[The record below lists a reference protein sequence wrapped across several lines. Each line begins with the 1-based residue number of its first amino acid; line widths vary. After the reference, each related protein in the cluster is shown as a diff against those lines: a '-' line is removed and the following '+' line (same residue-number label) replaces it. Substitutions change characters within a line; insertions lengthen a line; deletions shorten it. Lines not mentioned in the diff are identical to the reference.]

1 VRGVVRVRRTLEP
14 RAAAAEVVSNALIL
28 SITVLLFGSL
38 TVWVTSLEGPDR
50 KTEVDLDAT
59 LTVTASAGII
69 NVTHMGGPTLHE
81 NLVLFLVK
89 IDANTLNLDVS
100 DGMAGTRW
108 EMGGIWSYTNTTI
121 TINSRVTLLVKSDT
135 TEDILLD
142 VVLQSGALAGNVAP
156 VVGMAWT
163 TPDTVAGDGANTY
176 RVKAFVTDRDGDLNA
191 TGGTVDLS
199 GVGGGAAVVMSDTD
213 GDGTYR
219 TAAQTLSA
227 SVEPGTY
234 NLTLTFTDGGGRNG
248 IGIAQLKVRA
258 LDAVFVHGTTLT
270 ARTEATDWA
279 AATLKSGASVTYS
292 VVALADSDAD
302 GDMDVVAGGGT
313 RLFHYANNGWAETS
327 VDAATGSDVT
337 VLIAAD
343 INGGGGTDV
352 VVGTAGGD
360 IFWYNAG
367 GGWARTTVTTAIATA
382 VSGLAAV
389 DIDGD
394 SDLDIIAGTSGGKV
408 VQFLND
414 GSWTTSEIE
423 TGVGAAVMSLV
434 AADLGV
440 GNANPDIVIGTN
452 DNKIY
457 LYTSGGVW
465 TRSLMDSS
473 VGTTA
478 SVDALA
484 LGDCDGDGDSDLFA
498 GTNESKVQRYLNDGS
513 WTKGTIDGNA
523 GAAVTSLNMGD
534 ADGDGNTDLVAA
546 AGTGLLWYAND
557 FYWTRTSIATVAG
570 LAAVTVGEVTHAA

>member
-1 VRGVVRVRRTLEP
+1 MRGGVHARRPLEP
-14 RAAAAEVVSNALIL
+14 RAAATEVISNALIL

-69 NVTHMGGPTLHE
+69 NVTHTGGPTLYE

-89 IDANTLNLDVS
+89 IDTTMLNLDLS

-108 EMGGIWSYTNTTI
+108 EMGSVWSYTDNSI
-121 TINSRVTLLVKSDT
+121 TSNSRVTLLIKSDT

-142 VVLQSGALAGNVAP
+142 VVLQSGTLAGSVAP

-163 TPDTVAGDGANTY
+163 TPDTVVGDGASTY

-199 GVGGGAAVVMSDTD
+199 GVGGGAAVVLSDTD

-219 TAAQTLSA
+219 TATQTLPA

-234 NLTLTFTDGGGRNG
+234 NLTLTFTDAGARIGT
-248 IGIAQLKVRA
+248 GIAQLKVRA
-258 LDAVFVHGTTLT
+258 LDAVFIHGTTLT
-270 ARTEATDWA
+270 ARTEATDWT

-292 VVALADSDAD
+292 VVTLADSDAD
-302 GDMDVVAGGGT
+302 GDMDVVAGGGVK
-313 RLFHYANNGWAETS
+313 LFHYANGGWAETT
-327 VDAATGSDVT
+327 VDADTGSDVT
-337 VLIAAD
+337 VLLAAD

-352 VVGTAGGD
+352 VAGTTGGD

-367 GGWARTTVTTAIATA
+367 GGWARTTVTTAIATE

-423 TGVGAAVMSLV
+423 AGVGAAVTSLV

-440 GNANPDIVIGTN
+440 GNANPDIVIGTD
-452 DNKIY
+452 DNEIY
-457 LYTSGGVW
+457 LYTSGGAW
-465 TRSLMDSS
+465 TRSLIDGSI
-473 VGTTA
+473 GTAA

-498 GTNESKVQRYLNDGS
+498 GTDESKVQRYLNDGS
-513 WTKGTIDGNA
+513 WTKGTVDDDA
-523 GAAVTSLNMGD
+523 GAAVTSLGVGD
-534 ADGDGNTDLVAA
+534 ADGDGNLDLVAS

-557 FYWTRTSIATVAG
+557 FYWTRTSIATVAS